1 MNLLCDILFGLR
13 VMLLNMLSYLCKL
26 LHFVQKF
33 IKLLRQSSFGLR
45 GLCTCLSK
53 ILNQMKIRNRFVHF
67 SIFFYFKELV
77 WQNFGYLCIH
87 VLDVYSNDLENG
99 NNKQGVSGLGVH
111 EVREYANT
119 PQVFAKTNYS
129 KQKSIC
135 IVCSPLVCCPHSS
148 NHLSTPLLYLNNLK
162 NWLRKITEYSHV
174 FVPNAHTLCSS
185 LVLCSNSLNH
195 SSIFLNRVFLE
206 FYLYLEFI

>member
-13 VMLLNMLSYLCKL
+13 VMLLNMLSYLRKL

-77 WQNFGYLCIH
+77 WQNFGYL
-87 VLDVYSNDLENG
+87 
-99 NNKQGVSGLGVH
+99 
-111 EVREYANT
+111 
-119 PQVFAKTNYS
+119 
-129 KQKSIC
+129 
-135 IVCSPLVCCPHSS
+135 
-148 NHLSTPLLYLNNLK
+148 STPLLYLNHLK

-174 FVPNAHTLCSS
+174 FFPNIHTLRSP

>member
-1 MNLLCDILFGLR
+1 
-13 VMLLNMLSYLCKL
+13 MLLNTLSYLCKL

-33 IKLLRQSSFGLR
+33 IKLLRQSSFGLI

-87 VLDVYSNDLENG
+87 VLDVRI
-99 NNKQGVSGLGVH
+99 
-111 EVREYANT
+111 VR
-119 PQVFAKTNYS
+119 
-129 KQKSIC
+129 
-135 IVCSPLVCCPHSS
+135 SPLVCCSHSS

-162 NWLRKITEYSHV
+162 NWLRKITEYLHV
-174 FVPNAHTLCSS
+174 FFPNVHTLRSP